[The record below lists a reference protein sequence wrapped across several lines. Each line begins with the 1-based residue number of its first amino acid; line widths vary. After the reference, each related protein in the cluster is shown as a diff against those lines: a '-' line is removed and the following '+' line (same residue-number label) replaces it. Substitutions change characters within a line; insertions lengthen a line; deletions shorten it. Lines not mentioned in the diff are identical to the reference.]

1 MWRLN
6 AKEFR
11 ETRKEKRKIW
21 RADTAR
27 KLRLQLNAFGTWV
40 AVRDESAELHRIAR
54 VFFTAF
60 LGWRHVTRTRAALRN
75 SLKQRGVRRLAELA
89 VRAWRGWRR
98 RTALTAAADA
108 MRLTSLLRFTRPRFT
123 AWRIVSLAKCRARI
137 LAEMRVDGARRHV
150 MWRAWRAWYL
160 GPALAGF
167 TAGAPTPS
175 PPEDSAVIARGTDR
189 RTERGGHDSNVEDDA
204 DYFGGDRAAASPA
217 PPVQLP
223 IRTATR
229 RDAVASTDAFRAVK
243 LGAAFRVWRSSRG
256 SRLARHHE
264 AEEEEERGGGGGAAA
279 NRTRMSAGD
288 LAAHQTRVRVGG
300 ARTTR
305 RSGGVDTRD
314 ARVPFVDAR
323 PRHLREPRREEESQR
338 EQERLGPEEGSHSW
352 PEAERDFRDASDALI
367 GTARPLPR
375 DFPETRDWFLTQDR
389 AWAGEREAR
398 AAAAAAEA
406 RRFPAYA
413 AADPEV
419 VVGALRELRETRWTD
434 PRTLRHGASGGRDF
448 EDGGSR
454 R

>member
-1 MWRLN
+1 MN

-40 AVRDESAELHRIAR
+40 AVRDESAELHRIAAA
-54 VFFTAF
+54 FFTAF

-108 MRLTSLLRFTRPRFT
+108 MRLRSLVRFTRPRFT
-123 AWRIVSLAKCRARI
+123 AWRIVSLAKCRGRI
-137 LAEMRVDGARRHV
+137 LAEMRVDGARRHA

-175 PPEDSAVIARGTDR
+175 PPEDSAVIDDTAVIASTDR
-189 RTERGGHDSNVEDDA
+189 RTERGGHDSNVEEDA
-204 DYFGGDRAAASPA
+204 DYFGGDRPAASPA

-223 IRTATR
+223 IRAATR
-229 RDAVASTDAFRAVK
+229 RDAVASTDAYRAVK

-256 SRLARHHE
+256 ARIVSRLARHHE
-264 AEEEEERGGGGGAAA
+264 AEEEERGGGEGAAA

-288 LAAHQTRVRVGG
+288 LAAHQTTG
-300 ARTTR
+300 TR
-305 RSGGVDTRD
+305 RRCAHDSKERRRGHTR
-314 ARVPFVDAR
+314 R
-323 PRHLREPRREEESQR
+323 PC
-338 EQERLGPEEGSHSW
+338 
-352 PEAERDFRDASDALI
+352 
-367 GTARPLPR
+367 
-375 DFPETRDWFLTQDR
+375 
-389 AWAGEREAR
+389 
-398 AAAAAAEA
+398 
-406 RRFPAYA
+406 
-413 AADPEV
+413 
-419 VVGALRELRETRWTD
+419 ALRRRA
-434 PRTLRHGASGGRDF
+434 PKAS
-448 EDGGSR
+448 S
-454 R
+454 

>member
-1 MWRLN
+1 
-6 AKEFR
+6 
-11 ETRKEKRKIW
+11 
-21 RADTAR
+21 
-27 KLRLQLNAFGTWV
+27 
-40 AVRDESAELHRIAR
+40 
-54 VFFTAF
+54 
-60 LGWRHVTRTRAALRN
+60 
-75 SLKQRGVRRLAELA
+75 
-89 VRAWRGWRR
+89 
-98 RTALTAAADA
+98 
-108 MRLTSLLRFTRPRFT
+108 
-123 AWRIVSLAKCRARI
+123 
-137 LAEMRVDGARRHV
+137 
-150 MWRAWRAWYL
+150 
-160 GPALAGF
+160 
-167 TAGAPTPS
+167 
-175 PPEDSAVIARGTDR
+175 
-189 RTERGGHDSNVEDDA
+189 
-204 DYFGGDRAAASPA
+204 
-217 PPVQLP
+217 
-223 IRTATR
+223 
-229 RDAVASTDAFRAVK
+229 
-243 LGAAFRVWRSSRG
+243 
-256 SRLARHHE
+256 
-264 AEEEEERGGGGGAAA
+264 
-279 NRTRMSAGD
+279 MSAGD

-338 EQERLGPEEGSHSW
+338 EQERLGREEESHSW

-448 EDGGSR
+448 EDGASR

>member
-1 MWRLN
+1 M
-6 AKEFR
+6 
-11 ETRKEKRKIW
+11 
-21 RADTAR
+21 
-27 KLRLQLNAFGTWV
+27 
-40 AVRDESAELHRIAR
+40 
-54 VFFTAF
+54 
-60 LGWRHVTRTRAALRN
+60 
-75 SLKQRGVRRLAELA
+75 
-89 VRAWRGWRR
+89 
-98 RTALTAAADA
+98 
-108 MRLTSLLRFTRPRFT
+108 
-123 AWRIVSLAKCRARI
+123 
-137 LAEMRVDGARRHV
+137 
-150 MWRAWRAWYL
+150 
-160 GPALAGF
+160 
-167 TAGAPTPS
+167 
-175 PPEDSAVIARGTDR
+175 
-189 RTERGGHDSNVEDDA
+189 
-204 DYFGGDRAAASPA
+204 
-217 PPVQLP
+217 
-223 IRTATR
+223 
-229 RDAVASTDAFRAVK
+229 RDAVASTDAYRAVK

-256 SRLARHHE
+256 ARLVSRLAVGHHE

-279 NRTRMSAGD
+279 NRARMSAGD

-300 ARTTR
+300 ARATR
-305 RSGGVDTRD
+305 RSGAVDTRD

-367 GTARPLPR
+367 GTARPFPR

-434 PRTLRHGASGGRDF
+434 PRTLRHGGSGGRDG